1 MSKYGEFIT
10 RTKVV
15 LVVFVYEKTDD
26 KYIDILALDN
36 DTSGVVVQY
45 AENVKLF
52 DALRITVFPT
62 FIVYIDGQMVTK
74 QSGEG
79 ARDAVKEF
87 MEGYANG

>member
-1 MSKYGEFIT
+1 MKYGELIT

-15 LVVFVYEKTDD
+15 LVVFVSEKTDD
-26 KYIDILALDN
+26 KYEDILSLINDN
-36 DTSGVVVQY
+36 SGAVIQY

-52 DALRITVFPT
+52 DAIRITVFPT

-79 ARDAVKEF
+79 AREAVKEF